1 MVSAFSFSS
10 QSALP
15 VPLQSGV
22 DLSSVKMSM
31 NPFCEIAVEVRKEM
45 HCVQAFYGIIL
56 FSSPQL
62 LLLTFPEMVH
72 EIAIFKRRKLF
83 A

>member
-1 MVSAFSFSS
+1 
-10 QSALP
+10 
-15 VPLQSGV
+15 
-22 DLSSVKMSM
+22 MSM